1 MSEFLHVDDLVRG
14 GVYLCDARGGYNRV
28 GVYLGNRR
36 FLFRHIDFG
45 TECLDFEFIAEGVS
59 GTVFPR
65 KCMGEVPSGVTLPP
79 ETGKM
84 VWDFD
89 PMLEHFV
96 FEVQKRIS
104 R

>member
-1 MSEFLHVDDLVRG
+1 MSEFLPVDELVRG

-45 TECLDFEFIAEGVS
+45 TECLDFEFISEDLS

-65 KCMGEVPSGVTLPP
+65 EC
-79 ETGKM
+79 ETYS
-84 VWDFD
+84 
-89 PMLEHFV
+89 PHLA
-96 FEVQKRIS
+96 IS
-104 R
+104 TTNYGRMST